1 MRTTFLNTIFWC
13 TALASTIVL
22 CGIESVVD
30 TNDDPENGP
39 QAVIKELYKGVS
51 SEPGSTPDWDKI
63 REIFIKEA
71 VIVLRTS
78 REDTTV
84 FTLEGFITDFVTF
97 IERANVKERGFTE
110 RIVNM
115 HEIVFGDTAHVLVL
129 YEASLGDSTRPP
141 QRGVDGISLI
151 RKNDK
156 WRIISITN
164 ERPTPD
170 RPIPDVLKSEK
181 KSETDGKQQS

>member
-1 MRTTFLNTIFWC
+1 MRTTFLNTILC
-13 TALASTIVL
+13 GVTLISTIVFS
-22 CGIESVVD
+22 GIESLVER
-30 TNDDPENGP
+30 NDGSENGP

-51 SEPGSTPDWDKI
+51 YEPGSTRDWDKI

-115 HEIVFGDTAHVLVL
+115 HATVFGDTAHVLVL

-141 QRGVDGISLI
+141 QLGVDGISLI

-164 ERPTPD
+164 ERPTPN

-181 KSETDGKQQS
+181 ENE